1 MEPKMKIS
9 KWNANKVFGD
19 IYKQAMKNG
28 NELMDQV
35 VVAAK
40 AKCRVGTITR
50 EGKWS
55 GEVTVSFT
63 PRTGRNKGR
72 PVEFRAKRWMGREPG
87 DLRDTIRRVNLRD
100 SVSGNIRVYAGNTKI
115 YWAFMVERGTSK
127 TAAHPF
133 LKPAFLSAKR
143 KALRAI
149 KTGAI

>member
-1 MEPKMKIS
+1 MRIS
-9 KWNANKVFGD
+9 KWNGNKVFGD
-19 IYKQAMKNG
+19 IYAKATQNG

-40 AKCRVGTITR
+40 AKCPVSQITR

-55 GEVTVSFT
+55 HGVTVSFT
-63 PRTGRNKGR
+63 PRTGRNKGM

-87 DLRDTIRRVNLRD
+87 DLRDTIRRVNLHGR
-100 SVSGNIRVYAGNTKI
+100 VSGNIRVYAGNTKI

-127 TAAHPF
+127 TAAQPF
-133 LKPAFLSAKR
+133 LKPPFLSAKR

-149 KTGAI
+149 KTGVM